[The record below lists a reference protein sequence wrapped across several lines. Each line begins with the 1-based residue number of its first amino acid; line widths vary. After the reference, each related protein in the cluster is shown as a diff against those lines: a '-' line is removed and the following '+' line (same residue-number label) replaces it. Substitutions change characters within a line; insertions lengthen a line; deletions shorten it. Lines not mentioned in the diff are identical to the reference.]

1 MGSCLNRSN
10 NKKIIK
16 VSESYK
22 KNKISKK
29 TNNKNKI
36 TLTHSESEAPKFNN
50 SEISKLSQV
59 SIHSL
64 CPKILSNEID
74 LTAIKSNYSSIDKNH
89 SLQEITQIIHI

>member
-1 MGSCLNRSN
+1 MGACLNRSN

-16 VSESYK
+16 ASESYK
-22 KNKISKK
+22 KNKFSKK

-36 TLTHSESEAPKFNN
+36 SLTYSESETPKFNN
-50 SEISKLSQV
+50 SEISKLSRV

-74 LTAIKSNYSSIDKNH
+74 LTDIKSNYSSIDKNH